1 MTLTAPPDTSTARLA
16 ADLVAD
22 ASHPALVHHVWRTWY
37 FGRELLATHAAGA
50 DLEVAFVASMLHDL
64 GLTDRAD
71 GPDAFE
77 REGADAAA
85 VVVARAG
92 WDEDRVELV
101 RAAIASHLDVAS
113 AEARPE
119 IALVHLGAAA
129 DVVGLRVDQ
138 IPSALLEAVLDAHPR
153 GDFTS
158 VVLPLLERQA
168 ARTPDSTIAALFRDF
183 DFGRLVV
190 GCPLDHLPRA

>member
-1 MTLTAPPDTSTARLA
+1 M
-16 ADLVAD
+16 
-22 ASHPALVHHVWRTWY
+22 
-37 FGRELLATHAAGA
+37 
-50 DLEVAFVASMLHDL
+50 
-64 GLTDRAD
+64 
-71 GPDAFE
+71 
-77 REGADAAA
+77 
-85 VVVARAG
+85 VARAG

-101 RAAIASHLDVAS
+101 RSAIASHLDIAS

-138 IPSALLEAVLDAHPR
+138 IPSALVEAVLDAHPR

-158 VVLPLLERQA
+158 MVLPLLERQA

-183 DFGRLVV
+183 DFGRLVRE
-190 GCPLDHLPRA
+190 CPLDHLPQP